1 MTHGLMFASFLLLA
15 VAAPVDAA
23 VKSADGSGLTIEVGP
38 PVWKR
43 GGETR
48 HPLAVDRRQIERAV
62 AAGRPLMLPSTGA
75 APLVGTNVRVRDR
88 DDGIVVVTATVST
101 SLGPQSA
108 VLTLGDGVTFGYLP
122 QRDGAAL
129 SIDTKAGRTWL
140 VENANVAEPRGVDF
154 LRVPPATASQREARR
169 RQDMAKSHGSSN
181 VDVVVLYTP
190 TLVNVWGS
198 DAAMKARIA
207 HLEAITNQAYVDS
220 DVDQT
225 VTVVGAYMVDYI
237 NTLDNID
244 ALESM
249 SSPGASALPRDAHR
263 LREIHGADLVSLLRE
278 FDRANQTSCG
288 VGWLGGY
295 DGSPF
300 TPDWGFS
307 VSADHGFGDDH
318 CGEWTFAHELGHNMG
333 AHHDIETSE
342 GEHGAYPYSRGFRRT
357 LSPTA
362 GFATVMGYTQAPQ
375 VRLGR
380 FSSPR
385 IATCLDELCG
395 DAATADNARGLN
407 EAAHSIAAFGTRP
420 ADSLPGVSIGDVVVK
435 EGNGG
440 PTTARF
446 LLKLSAPATTAVTID
461 VETMNGT
468 ALMADFVA
476 ASGPVTILAGQS
488 SAIFDVTVRGDTL
501 VERDEFFAVN
511 LVKATGARIDD
522 AQGIVTIENDEPI
535 PSFSLADAEV
545 TEGAAGTS
553 DLTFTATLSAPSSS
567 AVTFDVDISEFSV
580 DGARVGEDYDAV
592 WWDDLVIPAG
602 TTSLQFTVKV
612 IGDTLPE
619 PDERLR
625 LVASGLTGA
634 QITRDWAV
642 GWIRNDDG
650 TQAGPIPQANLWGPL
665 AIVEGNTGTRT
676 LEATVNLSTPTTHEV
691 RFDVAASGSATAGV
705 DYTLPSPT
713 VVVPPGASEGTIFVS
728 ILGDTLDESDETL
741 TLTLSNPVG
750 ATLGNTQAAVTI
762 HDDDGTLPPLVTRT
776 DRIVSTMNSEAFVK
790 PLANDAFQPARM
802 RAMTLEVLGLSAGG
816 TATVGDN
823 GFPGALP
830 EYVYYTPAVDF
841 LGEESIAYRLCESE
855 PPQRC
860 ADGRIDVVVR
870 PSSDIRVES
879 EGHSGFSDL
888 FAYRVLERAESRYAG
903 EFAATPLVAPR
914 VSTHELGVDPT
925 PESPWDGARDGT
937 ATRVGVLPLATG
949 VPVDW
954 RVLVD
959 ATPDWDDQVD
969 VYVGLDTDL
978 GQDADPGEITCASS
992 RHWDIESRCE
1002 LSAVQPG
1009 SGVVRYWIVVH
1020 NRGASPTP
1028 VRLDAYEVPL
1038 IDTDGSLVVTGP
1050 GTPDAGAHY
1059 MPYRGAWSDPT
1070 LLPADRRAGYVAVKM
1085 GPALSP
1091 AWIPMR
1097 ITRTGGES
1105 AIALRAG
1112 EPTTLA
1118 LAAGT
1123 AHERMF
1129 VDVPV
1134 GATRMTVTTASEGAI
1149 DLYLAHATPAGAEAG
1164 IAAAPARE
1172 LADASAT
1179 GAGGGETIIRSGTAE
1194 LPPGR
1199 WYVTPV
1205 NTGSEAAVV
1214 DVAVDIDAVAAPV
1227 RPGSYF
1233 NAARAGH
1240 GLFLYPAGGD
1250 WAGLWYTYL
1259 QDGTPTWYYL
1269 QGTAPGADGIWTG
1282 GLYRAMWDG
1291 DSHSQVAIG
1300 RATVTPGGAD
1310 AFTFTYSLDGET
1322 GSEPLAA
1329 LGRGCPMLGDQ
1340 PVDASAHW
1348 FNPATAGTG
1357 HSVQLWSH
1365 YEFYAAFVYDADGR
1379 PRFLTAETTPF
1390 AGADA
1395 SLTLEQLFGFCPL
1408 CDYPGAPARTPV
1420 GTLRRVFTGG
1430 TLSAL
1435 DVAAT
1440 FADGVPG
1447 AWEQQ
1452 DPVQPLGGPD
1462 STQGCAP

>member
-1 MTHGLMFASFLLLA
+1 M
-15 VAAPVDAA
+15 
-23 VKSADGSGLTIEVGP
+23 
-38 PVWKR
+38 
-43 GGETR
+43 
-48 HPLAVDRRQIERAV
+48 
-62 AAGRPLMLPSTGA
+62 
-75 APLVGTNVRVRDR
+75 
-88 DDGIVVVTATVST
+88 
-101 SLGPQSA
+101 
-108 VLTLGDGVTFGYLP
+108 
-122 QRDGAAL
+122 
-129 SIDTKAGRTWL
+129 
-140 VENANVAEPRGVDF
+140 
-154 LRVPPATASQREARR
+154 
-169 RQDMAKSHGSSN
+169 
-181 VDVVVLYTP
+181 
-190 TLVNVWGS
+190 
-198 DAAMKARIA
+198 
-207 HLEAITNQAYVDS
+207 
-220 DVDQT
+220 
-225 VTVVGAYMVDYI
+225 
-237 NTLDNID
+237 
-244 ALESM
+244 
-249 SSPGASALPRDAHR
+249 
-263 LREIHGADLVSLLRE
+263 
-278 FDRANQTSCG
+278 
-288 VGWLGGY
+288 
-295 DGSPF
+295 
-300 TPDWGFS
+300 
-307 VSADHGFGDDH
+307 
-318 CGEWTFAHELGHNMG
+318 
-333 AHHDIETSE
+333 
-342 GEHGAYPYSRGFRRT
+342 
-357 LSPTA
+357 
-362 GFATVMGYTQAPQ
+362 
-375 VRLGR
+375 
-380 FSSPR
+380 
-385 IATCLDELCG
+385 
-395 DAATADNARGLN
+395 
-407 EAAHSIAAFGTRP
+407 
-420 ADSLPGVSIGDVVVK
+420 
-435 EGNGG
+435 
-440 PTTARF
+440 
-446 LLKLSAPATTAVTID
+446 TID

-580 DGARVGEDYDAV
+580 DGARVGEDYEAV

-612 IGDTLPE
+612 VGDTLPE

-1020 NRGASPTP
+1020 NRGASPAP

-1149 DLYLAHATPAGAEAG
+1149 DL
-1164 IAAAPARE
+1164 
-1172 LADASAT
+1172 
-1179 GAGGGETIIRSGTAE
+1179 SG
-1194 LPPGR
+1194 
-1199 WYVTPV
+1199 
-1205 NTGSEAAVV
+1205 
-1214 DVAVDIDAVAAPV
+1214 
-1227 RPGSYF
+1227 
-1233 NAARAGH
+1233 
-1240 GLFLYPAGGD
+1240 
-1250 WAGLWYTYL
+1250 
-1259 QDGTPTWYYL
+1259 
-1269 QGTAPGADGIWTG
+1269 
-1282 GLYRAMWDG
+1282 
-1291 DSHSQVAIG
+1291 
-1300 RATVTPGGAD
+1300 
-1310 AFTFTYSLDGET
+1310 
-1322 GSEPLAA
+1322 A
-1329 LGRGCPMLGDQ
+1329 LG
-1340 PVDASAHW
+1340 A
-1348 FNPATAGTG
+1348 
-1357 HSVQLWSH
+1357 
-1365 YEFYAAFVYDADGR
+1365 
-1379 PRFLTAETTPF
+1379 
-1390 AGADA
+1390 
-1395 SLTLEQLFGFCPL
+1395 
-1408 CDYPGAPARTPV
+1408 
-1420 GTLRRVFTGG
+1420 
-1430 TLSAL
+1430 
-1435 DVAAT
+1435 
-1440 FADGVPG
+1440 
-1447 AWEQQ
+1447 
-1452 DPVQPLGGPD
+1452 
-1462 STQGCAP
+1462 